1 MIRWIG
7 LRKYRDKQN
16 APMITNDPRIDRTE
30 VTRPAI
36 PTISNCSSVSFI
48 LRIVSPGRNGDVAGN
63 EAPID
68 SKIHSHI

>member
-16 APMITNDPRIDRTE
+16 APMITNDPKIDRIE

-36 PTISNCSSVSFI
+36 PIVSSCSSVSVI
-48 LRIVSPGRNGDVAGN
+48 LGVVSSGRNREAAGN
-63 EAPID
+63 KPLIYR
-68 SKIHSHI
+68 KIH